1 MSKVHDVLVVGAGP
15 AGYAIVGA
23 LAERGADVLWIA
35 PDVNEPWPNSYGAWL
50 SEIPSEFHSALA
62 WQWTSPTVGFQS
74 TLKVLDATY
83 GRFENEL
90 LKGLLVNPEQKAK
103 LRIEHRKAVDS
114 DRSRARVVV
123 DASGFQRV
131 FCGGRSTDPAFQ
143 TAYGILAEVDGEPID
158 GHDMALMDYRPI
170 PGIAEGPATFL
181 YAMRLGGADNPNL
194 WFLEETVLTARP
206 ALSISRLEELLYLRL
221 ESRGVRVLNVHEV
234 ERCVIPMGEEIPR
247 GEALA
252 FGAAA
257 GFVHPATGYSL
268 SRTLRSAG
276 TLADAVVSASNN
288 LSEVVWPKE
297 LRRARDFQ
305 NFGLDVLLGFDAAQ
319 TRRFFESFFELP
331 TKKWQAYLSDQS
343 GVGDIAATMWSQF
356 LKVDSSLKWKLVQAG
371 IGFMR

>member
-1 MSKVHDVLVVGAGP
+1 MSKMHDVLVVGAGP
-15 AGYAIVGA
+15 AGYAIVGE
-23 LAERGADVLWIA
+23 LANRGVDVLWIA
-35 PDVNEPWPNSYGAWL
+35 PDVNEPWPNAYGAWL
-50 SEIPSEFHSALA
+50 SEVPPEFHSALA
-62 WQWTSPTVGFQS
+62 WTWASPTVGFQS

-90 LKGLLVNPEQKAK
+90 LKGLLVNTEQKAK
-103 LRIEHRKAVDS
+103 VLIENRRAIES
-114 DRSRARVVV
+114 DRSRAKIVV

-131 FCGGRSTDPAFQ
+131 FSGGRSPDPAFQ

-158 GHDMALMDYRPI
+158 GHDMALMDYRAI
-170 PGIAEGPATFL
+170 PGIETDPATFL
-181 YAMRLGGADNPNL
+181 YAMRLGGAEKPNL

-221 ESRGVRVLNVHEV
+221 EGRGVRVLQVHEV

-247 GEALA
+247 SEAVA

-276 TLADAVVSASNN
+276 TLADAIAGGVDD
-288 LSEVVWPKE
+288 LSEVVWPKD

-305 NFGLDVLLGFDAAQ
+305 NFGLDVLLGFDAEQ
-319 TRRFFESFFELP
+319 TRRFFESFFQLP
-331 TKKWQAYLSDQS
+331 TRKWQAYLSDQS

-356 LKVDSSLKWKLVQAG
+356 LKVDPSLKWKLVQAG
-371 IGFMR
+371 IGSIR